1 MQRETSN
8 EVTDIK
14 YKYKYKKTVSGSK
27 STYNHAGRRGTT
39 VNILERHYH
48 QKLPPPQVYFH
59 LLFSIQVGGNVA
71 FCADGC
77 QAIVDTGTSLITG
90 PSEDIK
96 QMQTLIGAQ
105 PMDDEVGPNLEISNS
120 IPFLMLNLG

>member
-1 MQRETSN
+1 M
-8 EVTDIK
+8 
-14 YKYKYKKTVSGSK
+14 SGSK
-27 STYNHAGRRGTT
+27 STYNHAERRGTI

-48 QKLPPPQVYFH
+48 QVHFH

-105 PMDDEVGPNLEISNS
+105 PMDDEVGPNLEITNR
-120 IPFLMLNLG
+120 ILILVLNLG